1 MMLSSGFV
9 DTVTA
14 QTIYGVTVGIW
25 YDAENATWMDAA
37 RIMMYARID
46 ILYRNHDAMVT
57 TG

>member
-25 YDAENATWMDAA
+25 YDA
-37 RIMMYARID
+37 
-46 ILYRNHDAMVT
+46 MVT